1 MAEPGLEPGRAW
13 RGLALCGA
21 AVFLAAAAAGG
32 ALVAWNLAAS
42 ANRGP
47 GCPEPGLNATAPP
60 PGDPG
65 PELQDLQRRLAKATE
80 RIKTLT
86 GQLDQAEHGRRT
98 LENDLKTYQTQQS
111 QLRTELKTLKAELD
125 EVKAQRTQ
133 MGAKNGALAEAV
145 ARWEAVA
152 ADSAR
157 RLDEAQLRAGAAEAQ
172 SGACAAREAAL
183 RERVKS
189 LETGTGPR
197 RQAPRPRTRPKSRT
211 RSGSRGRP
219 KQTGGCRRPLHTRA
233 SEPPAGWAVG
243 AARTDPAE
251 TPRGPPS

>member
-133 MGAKNGALAEAV
+133 MGAKNGALAGNRWKLVQDPGAKHPGP
-145 ARWEAVA
+145 ARAPSPGHVQ
-152 ADSAR
+152 DP
-157 RLDEAQLRAGAAEAQ
+157 GAAPNKR
-172 SGACAAREAAL
+172 GAAGDPCTPG
-183 RERVKS
+183 RVS
-189 LETGTGPR
+189 PPQGGQLGQRGQTPR
-197 RQAPRPRTRPKSRT
+197 RRPGDPRPERKLYAKETQP
-211 RSGSRGRP
+211 
-219 KQTGGCRRPLHTRA
+219 CPL
-233 SEPPAGWAVG
+233 
-243 AARTDPAE
+243 
-251 TPRGPPS
+251 

>member
-65 PELQDLQRRLAKATE
+65 PELQDLQRRLAKAIEQRDRAE
-80 RIKTLT
+80 R
-86 GQLDQAEHGRRT
+86 GRRT
-98 LENDLKTYQTQQS
+98 LESELKTCQTQQS

-183 RERVKS
+183 RERV
-189 LETGTGPR
+189 
-197 RQAPRPRTRPKSRT
+197 
-211 RSGSRGRP
+211 
-219 KQTGGCRRPLHTRA
+219 
-233 SEPPAGWAVG
+233 
-243 AARTDPAE
+243 
-251 TPRGPPS
+251 